1 MNTLNVCALGP
12 TRYRDGLALMDAL
25 VAARAAGETGD
36 WLLYPEHEPVLTVG
50 RNPSAGNVV
59 ADAAAL
65 ARAGVEVVEVPRGG
79 DVTWH
84 GPGQLV
90 GYPVVALDRVDR
102 DLHRWLR
109 TLEDALIAALA
120 RWGLEG
126 RRVSGRTGVWL
137 SEREKIASIG
147 VAVRR
152 WVGYHGFALNVANR
166 LDHFAL
172 IHPCGFHDIRMTSV
186 AEKLGDRA
194 PTVAE
199 ARSAV
204 TAELVARLGFDGV
217 SEARAED
224 VWAVAGTAR
233 GADTSQGYLKE
244 RAGIDPGLPGGTS
257 AW

>member
-1 MNTLNVCALGP
+1 MIDTLHTCALGP

-36 WLLYPEHEPVLTVG
+36 WLLYPDHEPVLTVG
-50 RNPSAGNVV
+50 RSPSEGNVRV
-59 ADAAAL
+59 DATTL
-65 ARAGVEVVEVPRGG
+65 ARHGIEVVEVPRGG

-90 GYPVVALDRVDR
+90 GYPVVQLDRVGR

-109 TLEDALIAALA
+109 VLEDTLIAALA
-120 RWGLEG
+120 RFGLEG
-126 RRVSGRTGVWL
+126 RRVAGRTGVWL
-137 SEREKIASIG
+137 SETEKIASIG

-166 LDHFAL
+166 LDHFDL

-186 AEKLGDRA
+186 AEALGERA
-194 PTVAE
+194 PSLAE
-199 ARSAV
+199 MRSDV
-204 TAELVARLGFDGV
+204 TAELVARLGYDGV
-217 SEARAED
+217 AEARPGD
-224 VWAVAGTAR
+224 VWALADIAR
-233 GADTSQGYLKE
+233 SADTSKYEATGMS
-244 RAGIDPGLPGGTS
+244 PGSDRGVQ

>member
-1 MNTLNVCALGP
+1 M
-12 TRYRDGLALMDAL
+12 
-25 VAARAAGETGD
+25 
-36 WLLYPEHEPVLTVG
+36 
-50 RNPSAGNVV
+50 
-59 ADAAAL
+59 
-65 ARAGVEVVEVPRGG
+65 
-79 DVTWH
+79 
-84 GPGQLV
+84 
-90 GYPVVALDRVDR
+90 
-102 DLHRWLR
+102 
-109 TLEDALIAALA
+109 
-120 RWGLEG
+120 
-126 RRVSGRTGVWL
+126 SGRTGVWL

-166 LDHFAL
+166 LEHFAL